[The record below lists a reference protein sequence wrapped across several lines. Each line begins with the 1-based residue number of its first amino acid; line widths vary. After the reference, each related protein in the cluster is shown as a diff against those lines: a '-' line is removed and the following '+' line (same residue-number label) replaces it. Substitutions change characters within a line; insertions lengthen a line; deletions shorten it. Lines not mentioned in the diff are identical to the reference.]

1 MSETETVLKAP
12 LAQDRGGGTR
22 SRPAGTVRTTILR
35 HGVRYA
41 MLWILAALVIA
52 AQLAYSNFL
61 TVDNVKNLL
70 TQNAELGIVA
80 MGMTLVVIGGGFDL
94 SVTGTFSFGAVFFAG
109 LCANSQWS
117 WVVALIAVIVVGAL
131 FGLVNGLV
139 VTWLN
144 VNAFI
149 TTLGT
154 AVAYGGLAAMY
165 SHSSP
170 IPVYDV
176 PGFDALG
183 TGKLLGIP
191 VPIVLL
197 VVLYAIGGVVL
208 AKSAYGRKLYAVGGN
223 LHAARLAGLRIDRI
237 RIVSFVACGLLTAF
251 AGAMLASTLSTG
263 QTDQIPTIALD
274 AIAAVVIGGTSLY
287 GGEGAMWRTAVGVL
301 ILATINNLFSSLA
314 VETPVQNVIKG
325 AVVIAAVA
333 LETYTRSQG
342 TSWGTGRRDAGE
354 AVTSIPAGASAG
366 GSAGGEE

>member
-1 MSETETVLKAP
+1 MSEIETLLKP
-12 LAQDRGGGTR
+12 RLERGGVPTHDRLRGTLR
-22 SRPAGTVRTTILR
+22 TLVRYS
-35 HGVRYA
+35 VRYA
-41 MLWILAALVIA
+41 MLWILLALVIA

-80 MGMTLVVIGGGFDL
+80 MGMTLVIIGGGFDL
-94 SVTGTFSFGAVFFAG
+94 SVSGTFSFGAVFFAG
-109 LCANSQWS
+109 LCANSGWAAATS
-117 WVVALIAVIVVGAL
+117 LLAVLAAGAG
-131 FGLVNGLV
+131 FGLLNGLV
-139 VTWLN
+139 ITRLN

-154 AVAYGGLAAMY
+154 AVAFGGLAAMY

-170 IPVYDV
+170 IPVSGV
-176 PGFDALG
+176 SGFDTLG
-183 TGKLLGIP
+183 NGQLLGVP
-191 VPIVLL
+191 VPIVVL
-197 VVLYAIGGVVL
+197 VVLYGIGGVVL
-208 AKSAYGRKLYAVGGN
+208 ARSAFGRKLYAVGGN

-237 RIVSFVACGLLTAF
+237 RVITFVACGLVTAF
-251 AGAMLASTLSTG
+251 AGAMIASTLSTG

-342 TSWGTGRRDAGE
+342 TSWGHRRAQDEE
-354 AVTSIPAGASAG
+354 AVTSIPAGATAG
-366 GSAGGEE
+366 GHAGGEE

>member
-1 MSETETVLKAP
+1 MPEAETVLEAP
-12 LAQDRGGGTR
+12 PARRLAAPGP
-22 SRPAGTVRTTILR
+22 RPRDVGRAVAR
-35 HGVRYA
+35 HLVRYA
-41 MLWILAALVIA
+41 MLWILAALVVA

-80 MGMTLVVIGGGFDL
+80 MGMTLVIIGGGFDL
-94 SVTGTFSFGAVFFAG
+94 SVTGTFSFGAVLFAG
-109 LCANSQWS
+109 LCANSHWS
-117 WVVALIAVIVVGAL
+117 VLPALAGAMLVGAG
-131 FGLVNGLV
+131 FGLLNGLV
-139 VTWLN
+139 VTRLN

-154 AVAYGGLAAMY
+154 SVAYGGLAQMY
-165 SHSSP
+165 SHSAP
-170 IPVYDV
+170 ISVFGV
-176 PGFDALG
+176 KGFDTLG
-183 TGKLLGIP
+183 SGKLAGLP

-197 VVLYAIGGVVL
+197 VVLYVVGGVVL
-208 AKSAYGRKLYAVGGN
+208 AKSAYGRQLYAVGGN

-237 RIVSFVACGLLTAF
+237 RVLAFVVCGVATAF

-314 VETPVQNVIKG
+314 VDTPVQNVIKG
-325 AVVIAAVA
+325 GIVIAAVA
-333 LETYTRSQG
+333 LETYTRSRG
-342 TSWGTGRRDAGE
+342 SSWGRGREAGVTTRAAAAGDAP
-354 AVTSIPAGASAG
+354 VP
-366 GSAGGEE
+366 AGGEE

>member
-1 MSETETVLKAP
+1 MSETETALAAPPLGPRARPRPGARDVRAIVVRVL
-12 LAQDRGGGTR
+12 
-22 SRPAGTVRTTILR
+22 
-35 HGVRYA
+35 VRYA
-41 MLWILAALVIA
+41 MLWILAGLVIA

-80 MGMTLVVIGGGFDL
+80 MGMTLVIIGGGFDL
-94 SVTGTFSFGAVFFAG
+94 SVSGTFSFGAVFFAG
-109 LCANSQWS
+109 LVANGHWS
-117 WVVALIAVIVVGAL
+117 VPLALLAVLAVGAG

-139 VTWLN
+139 VTRLK

-154 AVAYGGLAAMY
+154 AVAYGGFAAMY
-165 SHSSP
+165 AHSAP
-170 IPVYDV
+170 ISVFGV
-176 PGFDALG
+176 SGFDTLG
-183 TGKLLGIP
+183 NGKLIGIP

-197 VVLYAIGGVVL
+197 AVLYAIGGLVL
-208 AKSAYGRKLYAVGGN
+208 SKSAYGRQLYAVGGN

-237 RIVSFVACGLLTAF
+237 RVVTFVVCGLVTAF

-263 QTDQIPTIALD
+263 QTDQIPTLALD

-314 VETPVQNVIKG
+314 VDTPVQNVIKG
-325 AVVIAAVA
+325 GIVIAAVA
-333 LETYTRSQG
+333 LETYTRSRGSALGAREQE
-342 TSWGTGRRDAGE
+342 GE
-354 AVTSIPAGASAG
+354 AVTSIPAAAPGGAS

>member
-1 MSETETVLKAP
+1 VSEIETLLDP
-12 LAQDRGGGTR
+12 PRERDRVVKR
-22 SRPAGTVRTTILR
+22 DRLRAVRTMLIR
-35 HGVRYA
+35 YSVRYA

-52 AQLAYSNFL
+52 AQAAYSNFL

-80 MGMTLVVIGGGFDL
+80 MGMTLVVVGGGFDL
-94 SVTGTFSFGAVFFAG
+94 SVSGTFSFGAVFFAG
-109 LCANSQWS
+109 LCANSGWPT
-117 WVVALIAVIVVGAL
+117 VAALVAVLAVGAG
-131 FGLVNGLV
+131 FGLINGLV
-139 VTWLN
+139 VTRLN

-154 AVAYGGLAAMY
+154 AVAFGGLAAMY

-170 IPVYDV
+170 IPVYGI
-176 PGFDALG
+176 PGFDVIGNGELI
-183 TGKLLGIP
+183 GIP

-197 VVLYAIGGVVL
+197 VVLYVIGGVVL

-223 LHAARLAGLRIDRI
+223 LNAARLAGLRIDRI
-237 RIVSFVACGLLTAF
+237 RVISFVVCGLVTAF

-263 QTDQIPTIALD
+263 QDDQIPTIALD

-342 TSWGTGRRDAGE
+342 TSWGVSRAEEDVMSTPDGVNDA
-354 AVTSIPAGASAG
+354 TRY
-366 GSAGGEE
+366 AGGEE